1 MGLSVAEFAAL
12 TPFQFEL
19 KCKGYVRARD
29 EEESNFRRL
38 AYINFAMSADK
49 KTAAKYTID
58 DIWPTRS
65 GAVKQKEQKGLTKN
79 KVNKMLQGWIKSKIE
94 NNDGRNN

>member
-19 KCKGYVRARD
+19 KCKGYIRRQD
-29 EEESNFRRL
+29 EDEMNFRRL
-38 AYINFAMSADK
+38 AFINFAMAADK

-58 DIWPTRS
+58 DIWPTRT
-65 GAVKQKEQKGLTKN
+65 GAVKQKEKKVLTKRKIN
-79 KVNKMLQGWIKSKIE
+79 SMLDIIR
-94 NNDGRNN
+94 NRNNAQKNE